1 VALQKS
7 LATLADRLF
16 SAVHSTELKTSKKT
30 ITIKNDLSQNL
41 VYQPLM

>member
-16 SAVHSTELKTSKKT
+16 SAVHSTELKLLKKPSQSKMISAK
-30 ITIKNDLSQNL
+30 I
-41 VYQPLM
+41 